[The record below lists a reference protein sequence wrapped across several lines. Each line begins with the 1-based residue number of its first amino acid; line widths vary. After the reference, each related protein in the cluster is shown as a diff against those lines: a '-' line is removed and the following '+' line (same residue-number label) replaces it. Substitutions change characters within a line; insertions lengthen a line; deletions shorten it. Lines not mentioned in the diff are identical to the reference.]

1 MATFAEFGLKQEL
14 LGALETLAFETP
26 TPIQEAAIP
35 ELLSN
40 EGVHFIGLAQTGT
53 GKTAAYGLPMLQK
66 LDWDNDAIQAV
77 VLCPTRELCIQVAEE
92 LQKFAAKA
100 PVRIAAVYG
109 GADYDKQTRQFR
121 AGVHIL
127 VATPGRLIDHIE
139 RGNLKLE
146 TVSMLVLD
154 EADKMLEMG
163 FVEDVEFVI
172 EQVGEIEDV
181 WLFSATMPDG
191 IRRVV
196 NKYMRNVKELSMGRK
211 NVAADKL
218 RHIYYQCE
226 SSSRFDVLKRVID
239 SQPEMYGI
247 VFTRTKNEAQ
257 DIAESLKKA
266 GYDAESLHGD
276 LQQAQ
281 RERVTNLFRQ
291 RHVQILV
298 ATDVAARGLD
308 INDLTHVVHYILPD
322 DTETYIHRTGRTA
335 RAGKSGVSISIVSRS
350 QLRLL
355 SQIQNDL
362 SVKFEKELIPTAESV
377 VNSRIEHFLE
387 RFVAMQPNESA
398 VEKHLTLFNQ
408 KLESLSREEI
418 IKRLC
423 WHELDHFLTTYKN
436 ARDLNPRDRRTDDR
450 PDRRFDDRPDR
461 GAGRE
466 ESRSQRFKIN
476 LGERDGLDK
485 MELIAML
492 SHATS
497 LAKSHI
503 NRVRVEVNYSFFELF
518 NDEADEAVETLRR
531 LEFEGRPVRVD
542 AVGAGFDP
550 KRSGGGGRPPASGR
564 RYDDRPKSDRSQYFI
579 PRGKYKYAD

>member
-1 MATFAEFGLKQEL
+1 MSTFAEFGLKEEI
-14 LGALETLAFETP
+14 LGALETLSFETP

-35 ELLSN
+35 ELLSE

-66 LDWDNDAIQAV
+66 LDWGNETIQAV

-92 LQKFAAKA
+92 LQKFAAQT

-121 AGVHIL
+121 AGVHVL

-139 RGNLKLE
+139 RGNLNLE
-146 TVSMLVLD
+146 SVSMLILD

-163 FVEDVEFVI
+163 FVEDVEFVVA
-172 EQVGEIEDV
+172 QVGDVEDI

-218 RHIYYQCE
+218 RHVYYRCE
-226 SSSRFDVLKRVID
+226 SATRFDVLKRVID
-239 SQPEMYGI
+239 FHPEMYGI

-281 RERVTNLFRQ
+281 RERVTNLFKQ

-362 SVKFEKELIPTAESV
+362 GVKFEKELIPTAESV
-377 VNSRIEHFLE
+377 VNSRIEHFLN

-398 VEKHLTLFNQ
+398 LEKHLPLFNE
-408 KLESLSREEI
+408 KLDLLSREEI

-423 WHELDHFLTTYKN
+423 WHELDHFLTAYKN
-436 ARDLNPRDRRTDDR
+436 ARDLNPSERAREERSERRSDE
-450 PDRRFDDRPDR
+450 
-461 GAGRE
+461 RE
-466 ESRSQRFKIN
+466 ESRSRRFKIN

-492 SHATS
+492 SHATG
-497 LAKSHI
+497 LPKSHI
-503 NRVRVEVNYSFFELF
+503 SRVRLEVNYSFFELF
-518 NDEADEAVETLRR
+518 SDEAEDAVETLRR
-531 LEFEGRPVRVD
+531 LEFEGRAVRVD
-542 AVGAGFDP
+542 AVGAGDG
-550 KRSGGGGRPPASGR
+550 KRGGARPVLGR
-564 RYDDRPKSDRSQYFI
+564 RFDDRPKSDRSRYFI